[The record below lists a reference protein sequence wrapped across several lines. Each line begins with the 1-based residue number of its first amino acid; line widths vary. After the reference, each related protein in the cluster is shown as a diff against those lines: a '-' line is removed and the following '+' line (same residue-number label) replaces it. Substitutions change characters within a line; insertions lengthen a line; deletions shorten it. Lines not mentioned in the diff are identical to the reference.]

1 MTEPSQGN
9 EGGII
14 RTFCREVVM
23 PSALPYKTVRF
34 LTRLVY
40 VTGFW
45 LFLFGPLPVS
55 AAPVGPGDTSGGEP
69 AFDYTAILNT
79 GIVGIMLFAFFTDR
93 VFTAKAYNR
102 VIAERDAER
111 AARDEITRQQ
121 SEQVIPLLTSL
132 KEVLIP
138 LMNRVANR
146 LDEPVERRTPT
157 PRKRAQ

>member
-1 MTEPSQGN
+1 MVCFL
-9 EGGII
+9 

-23 PSALPYKTVRF
+23 PSDMPYKIVRF
-34 LTRLVY
+34 GTRVIY
-40 VTGFW
+40 TAGIW
-45 LFLFGPLPVS
+45 LFLIGPLPVS
-55 AAPVGPGDTSGGEP
+55 AATVGGTDSGGGSEP

-102 VIAERDAER
+102 VIAERDAEK
-111 AARDEITRQQ
+111 AARDAMTHQQ
-121 SEQVIPLLTSL
+121 FDQVIPLLTSL

-157 PRKRAQ
+157 PRKRAT